1 MKKHLHLVPHL
12 LNEGKDFGCQSGSE
26 RRGRVRLLYIFED
39 QPQQPNAIR
48 DIERGEI
55 IMGTDLDCRPR
66 TLRAE
71 ELGVTGR
78 TYDEAFWGWRACHGS
93 QSTPRTPR
101 GQRGRTDFSLAGMP
115 TARDMPHWRHVG
127 RHNPCYTTQIMSTPE
142 PELRPYQF
150 GLRSLLLFTGFVA
163 VVCSIGV
170 CTDWIVAVV
179 LAVGG
184 ITGGIVA
191 RTWLGLAI
199 GAFFGIACAVGAAAV
214 FALLAF
220 LLLGML
226 SQWDPRLNVVM
237 AIAAFI
243 GSLVGG
249 AMGGV
254 TARYLSGR

>member
-1 MKKHLHLVPHL
+1 MKTLHLVRHL
-12 LNEGKDFGCQSGSE
+12 LDEGKDFGCQSGSE

-55 IMGTDLDCRPR
+55 IMGMIWIAAQGRSER
-66 TLRAE
+66 KNSALRAE
-71 ELGVTGR
+71 R
-78 TYDEAFWGWRACHGS
+78 TTKRFGAGRACHGS

-127 RHNPCYTTQIMSTPE
+127 RQNPCYTTQIMSIPE
-142 PELRPYQF
+142 PELRPFQF
-150 GLRSLLLFTGFVA
+150 TLRSLLLLAGFVA
-163 VVCSIGV
+163 ILCSIGV
-170 CTDWIVAVV
+170 CTDWIVAVA

-191 RTWLGLAI
+191 RKLSGLAI
-199 GAFFGIACAVGAAAV
+199 GAFFGMACAVGAAAV
-214 FALLAF
+214 FGLLVF
-220 LLLGML
+220 LLLGKFSL
-226 SQWDPRLNVVM
+226 WDPRLNAVM

-249 AMGGV
+249 AMGGLM
-254 TARYLSGR
+254 ARYLSGR